1 MVTNAIKFFASYVS
15 PNPMEIDYWIDLSS
29 DLYGRKIK
37 IFDGDNWVDWN
48 VTKEELEDVY
58 KELNSKFVEDAPKD
72 GNIYGRCNGEW
83 YIVSS
88 QGEGI
93 KIDDTLSI
101 DSINPVQNKIITSEI
116 NSLKENKANVSDIPS
131 IDNLVTTEQLQQSID
146 NLATK
151 QEVTQQL
158 SAKVDNNTYY

>member
-88 QGEGI
+88 
-93 KIDDTLSI
+93 
-101 DSINPVQNKIITSEI
+101 
-116 NSLKENKANVSDIPS
+116 
-131 IDNLVTTEQLQQSID
+131 
-146 NLATK
+146 
-151 QEVTQQL
+151 
-158 SAKVDNNTYY
+158 